1 VLVCGLDPV
10 VEPIHLRVC
19 MGASQCAS
27 SCPCVKGTQEGGDG
41 EPCQATVQAF
51 VRGETPEDL
60 KDPAELPQRTLSIGS
75 VSVCTGPSVPG
86 DVDDVQDRSRTP
98 RTSRIS
104 RQSSCGSLYSEALR
118 SRCSITPSCQ
128 SISSRSRNTWKGS
141 VDLAT
146 SCHFPIYT
154 LPMENFQALEVMMT
168 HEELREDLIQPEDDE
183 VVHFISHEWLG
194 FKHADP
200 DGVQLRTMQKV
211 FSTIAGGNV
220 KSLFT
225 EVDFESFSK
234 GVSAGTGKAVR
245 AFESGMK
252 PRGEFSES
260 DVAEHISGGSVWLDY
275 HSVPQEG
282 HKTTFMSAVQ
292 SIPHYVERCDYFW
305 ICAPRAKHSD
315 LHAVRDFSS
324 WRQRGW
330 CRFEEV
336 VNLLSRALKMPLI
349 VTSPTKVGTYGF
361 LDAIQMFFG
370 RPERSVANGSF
381 TCCRFNHKVPQADGT
396 FIDIPCDKS
405 ALGNILVL
413 LYMSL
418 VKAQDAQNQLKRNM
432 LCLAAPGIFDGYDE
446 ELDWVCPPRTLGT
459 SAILKK
465 YGFESPE
472 ERDGVRFPAL
482 MWVLSHGAMDAA
494 RDIVQQRPEALYERS
509 VHNMSVMVRCMI
521 MPPQLFKEFLYM
533 HDGLRTREELN
544 YATQNGYTPA
554 DRGAKYGF
562 HENLRTIL
570 ELKASTNNRRKD
582 NGCTPL
588 LSAAQEGY
596 DKCVEVLLEFRA
608 DVRAVDNEQRGML
621 HLAGESLSTLGN
633 SEEGCRLR
641 VVQLALQARADPSAR
656 DSRGNTPLQACL
668 TAGNDDIAALIQ
680 TAIRTL

>member
-1 VLVCGLDPV
+1 
-10 VEPIHLRVC
+10 
-19 MGASQCAS
+19 MGAAQCAPSKHCCGS
-27 SCPCVKGTQEGGDG
+27 SGQCLQEKGDG
-41 EPCQATVQAF
+41 SNV
-51 VRGETPEDL
+51 TPQDV
-60 KDPAELPQRTLSIGS
+60 PRLPVPRRLMTPSECTSVASPSTTWEKS
-75 VSVCTGPSVPG
+75 VSASRFWSSPMDRLSTGASF
-86 DVDDVQDRSRTP
+86 DS
-98 RTSRIS
+98 SS
-104 RQSSCGSLYSEALR
+104 RQTSGTGASPCTR
-118 SRCSITPSCQ
+118 KC
-128 SISSRSRNTWKGS
+128 RNHFKGA
-141 VDLAT
+141 VGMTTQCL
-146 SCHFPIYT
+146 FPITT
-154 LPMENFQALEVMMT
+154 LPMEIFQVLEVMQT
-168 HEELREDLIQPEDDE
+168 HECLREHLIQPEDDD
-183 VVHFISHEWLG
+183 VIHFISHEWLS
-194 FKHADP
+194 FKHPDP
-200 DGVQLRTMQKV
+200 KSVQLRRMQKI
-211 FSTIAGGNV
+211 FATIAAGDV
-220 KSLFT
+220 TALF
-225 EVDFESFSK
+225 EPKDCEAFLR
-234 GVSAGTGKAVR
+234 GVSAGTGAAARSCENSIRPR
-245 AFESGMK
+245 A
-252 PRGEFSES
+252 EFGAE
-260 DVAEHISGGSVWLDY
+260 DVIEHVCGGSVWLDY

-282 HKTTFMSAVQ
+282 HKGAFLNAVH

-305 ICAPRAKHSD
+305 VCAPTATHCD
-315 LHAVRDFSS
+315 LQESRDFSS

-370 RPERSVANGSF
+370 RPERSVANGRF
-381 TCCRFNHKVPQADGT
+381 TCCRFNHKIPQADGT